1 MLVARDLIKAMS
13 LQIDDFAAL
22 RPRLLAGGE
31 ALAGDGDLRERPE
44 PLLLIDASVS
54 AWNNGA

>member
-1 MLVARDLIKAMS
+1 MS

-22 RPRLLAGGE
+22 RSRLLAGGD
-31 ALAGDGDLRERPE
+31 ALARDRDPRERPE

-54 AWNNGA
+54 AWNNVA